1 MSNVP
6 LRVCLHGIR
15 SSLGLSGPRTTEPEF
30 YATPSNKVAKRP
42 KAVVPQPARDVEE
55 VVWWALADRNVR
67 RMKMAKAIKI
77 GLLVVGA
84 LVVVTLLTLRVTGLE
99 PPYVDPGSEQ
109 FVKSG
114 RTTRPGFWLTGEVVH
129 EPVTNWDWVNKVNDP
144 IRKNTIMLET
154 PTWYGIPHSVTI
166 NIIGRGDKLYVQG
179 TERDFRLQK
188 KFPYSKAWW
197 ANVERDPRVRMK
209 IGGKIYEMT
218 LVLIHD
224 RAEVAQLQRGRDPV
238 TKEIGA
244 DGKEHVT
251 QVAHWWRVYQR
262 NVSEYGN
269 GSAVAASEKANSQAG
284 RPSEGAAER
293 PAERP

>member
-1 MSNVP
+1 MV
-6 LRVCLHGIR
+6 
-15 SSLGLSGPRTTEPEF
+15 
-30 YATPSNKVAKRP
+30 
-42 KAVVPQPARDVEE
+42 KA
-55 VVWWALADRNVR
+55 L
-67 RMKMAKAIKI
+67 KI

-84 LVVVTLLTLRVTGLE
+84 VVVVTLLTLRVTGLE
-99 PPYVDPGSEQ
+99 PAYVDPSSEE
-109 FVKSG
+109 FAKSG
-114 RTTRPGFWLTGEVVH
+114 RTTRPGFWLTGEVVR

-144 IRKNTIMLET
+144 IRKNTIVLET
-154 PTWYGIPHSVTI
+154 RTWYGIPHSVTI
-166 NIIGRGDKLYVQG
+166 NIVGRGDKLYVQG
-179 TERDFRLQK
+179 SERDFRLQK

-209 IGGKIYEMT
+209 IGGRIYEMT

-262 NVSEYGN
+262 NVPEYGN
-269 GSAVAASEKANSQAG
+269 GSAVAASDKANSQEG
-284 RPSEGAAER
+284 RPSGEGAAER